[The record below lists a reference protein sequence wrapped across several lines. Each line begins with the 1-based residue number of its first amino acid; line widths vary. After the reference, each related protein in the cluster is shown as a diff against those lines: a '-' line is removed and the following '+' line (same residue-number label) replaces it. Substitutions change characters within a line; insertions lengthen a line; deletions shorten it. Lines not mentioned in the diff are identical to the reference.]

1 MYEEYRGILTLFIHL
16 ISNSICGLFVLF
28 VHNYN
33 QAFYHIIIDFFYS
46 FCYYTSYVF
55 IYVVKAWSIY

>member
-33 QAFYHIIIDFFYS
+33 QAFYHITIDFFIHFAITPPTYS
-46 FCYYTSYVF
+46 YM
-55 IYVVKAWSIY
+55 